1 MRSYALGKSS
11 MRQVVIIGGGASGTI
26 ALIQCLRILPR
37 NTHIIILEP
46 SEVLGQGL
54 AYSTQEDC
62 HLLNVPVARMSIFPD
77 KPHAFYDWLKS
88 GNYSTSAFDLN
99 SFVPRKLFAEY
110 LASLVAS
117 LPEERYRHVRSR
129 AQSVSRVT
137 TTWGIETE
145 DQSKIR
151 ADVVILATGYA
162 TQKET
167 EPKIIQS
174 HQHEKLSALKPNDT
188 ILILGTG
195 LSAVDVILQLK
206 KKGHTQFHCV
216 SKHGH
221 FPHPHLEVGHH
232 QVVHLPQLHG
242 YSPLQILRL
251 IRSFERNQNHELL
264 DVIHAVRLQA
274 KKIWACWTKSEK
286 KSFLTHLQSYW
297 EKVRH
302 RVPRS
307 VFAEIQSD
315 LSSGKI
321 RVTAGKISGVSPG
334 PLGLQVHFRKRGLV
348 TSETEPCSILILAS
362 GAKINQSVKISF
374 QGKSVRTCDFGFGF
388 KNTPSDLWVIGPPA
402 KTILWEITSI
412 PDISVQVEQV
422 VQEIALHLEGRAQSS
437 LFTDHPR
444 QADET
449 YFEHFWAASQFGAI
463 LVKGALVAVIHGIF
477 PFLLSEYLSD
487 ELRTC
492 SRKLTYRRLIK
503 SNRAQKI
510 KRNRKAIQKAA

>member
-1 MRSYALGKSS
+1 MK
-11 MRQVVIIGGGASGTI
+11 QIVIIGGGASGTI
-26 ALIQCLRILPR
+26 ALIQSIRTLSNKAYISVIE
-37 NTHIIILEP
+37 T
-46 SEVLGQGL
+46 SEILGQGL
-54 AYSTQEDC
+54 AYSTREDC
-62 HLLNVPVARMSIFPD
+62 HLLNVPVGKMSVFPD
-77 KPHAFYDWLKS
+77 HPNHFKDWLNS
-88 GNYSTSAFDLN
+88 RNSSLDAFESH
-99 SFVPRKLFAEY
+99 SFVPRKFFAEY
-110 LASLVAS
+110 LASLVAN
-117 LPEERYRHVRSR
+117 LPQERYRHIKSR
-129 AQSVSRVT
+129 VQAVSRFT
-137 TTWGIETE
+137 SLWEIELDNHT
-145 DQSKIR
+145 KIY
-151 ADVVILATGYA
+151 ADAVILATGYA
-162 TQKET
+162 AQTKLPFLLNFPLET
-167 EPKIIQS
+167 NAKIFQS
-174 HQHEKLSALKPNDT
+174 HEFEKISALNSNET

-206 KKGHTQFHCV
+206 QKGHTRFHCI

-321 RVTAGKISGVSPG
+321 RVTAGKISSVSPG

-348 TSETEPCSILILAS
+348 TSETEPCSVLILAN
-362 GAKINQSVKISF
+362 GAKINQSIKIRF
-374 QGKSVRTCDFGFGF
+374 QGKSVTTCAFGFGF
-388 KNTPSDLWVIGPPA
+388 RNTPSDLWVIGPPA
-402 KTILWEITSI
+402 KTVLWEITSI